1 MKTQKSFNQLD
12 LRVDAL
18 EYLFVEWL
26 VRNRLY
32 RKYVKNLEASG
43 RVATSVRDDI
53 RDRLRRYA
61 VPYGFLNIAFFLTG
75 SFPFAETPEGR
86 EFWID
91 ASNRWEDFC
100 KSFFSL
106 F

>member
-12 LRVDAL
+12 LRVAAL

-32 RKYVKNLEASG
+32 RRYAKNLAASG
-43 RVATSVRDDI
+43 RVTTSVRDNI
-53 RDRLRRYA
+53 RDRLYRYSKH
-61 VPYGFLNIAFFLTG
+61 GFLNYSFFLAG
-75 SFPFAETPEGR
+75 SFAFTETPEGR
-86 EFWID
+86 EFWVD
-91 ASNRWEDFC
+91 ASNRWEEFC

>member
-32 RKYVKNLEASG
+32 RKYAKNLEASG
-43 RVATSVRDDI
+43 RVAISVRDDI
-53 RDRLRRYA
+53 RDRVRRYSS
-61 VPYGFLNIAFFLTG
+61 YGFMNFSFFLAG
-75 SFPFAETPEGR
+75 SFDFARTPEGR
-86 EFWID
+86 KFWID

-100 KSFFSL
+100 KSFFSFL
-106 F
+106 N